1 MAILLASEWIW
12 VLVPSAVRNVST
24 MTYDLPRT
32 LTLRLLPVL
41 SLSASSPPGPIL
53 LLRDF
58 FDGLSPS
65 MFLLLLPLIIEPRS
79 VVMFSLF
86 IALADGI
93 APRDLRD
100 LGFAAGRVMSSREA
114 MVAVLYMEVK
124 KYYSLLW
131 MLSLCIHCWGCI
143 YV

>member
-1 MAILLASEWIW
+1 MPWAI
-12 VLVPSAVRNVST
+12 RNVST
-24 MTYDLPRT
+24 TTCHLPRI

-65 MFLLLLPLIIEPRS
+65 TFLLLLPPIIEPRS

-86 IALADGI
+86 TALADGI
-93 APRDLRD
+93 GPRDLRD
-100 LGFAAGRVMSSREA
+100 LGFAAGSVMSSREA
-114 MVAVLYMEVK
+114 MVA
-124 KYYSLLW
+124 
-131 MLSLCIHCWGCI
+131 SLC
-143 YV
+143 V